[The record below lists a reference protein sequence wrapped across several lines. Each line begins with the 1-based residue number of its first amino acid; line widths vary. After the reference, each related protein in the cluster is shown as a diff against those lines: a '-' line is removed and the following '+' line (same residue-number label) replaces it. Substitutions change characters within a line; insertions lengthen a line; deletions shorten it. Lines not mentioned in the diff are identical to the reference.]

1 MKALLQTR
9 DLAYDLELI
18 CYIAPEI
25 KGSRRCIP
33 QLEPTAAVQLQI
45 LDQHALLL
53 SRLPSL
59 VAEAGGDPAPQ

>member
-1 MKALLQTR
+1 MF
-9 DLAYDLELI
+9 
-18 CYIAPEI
+18 IAPEI
-25 KGSRRCIP
+25 NGSRRCIP